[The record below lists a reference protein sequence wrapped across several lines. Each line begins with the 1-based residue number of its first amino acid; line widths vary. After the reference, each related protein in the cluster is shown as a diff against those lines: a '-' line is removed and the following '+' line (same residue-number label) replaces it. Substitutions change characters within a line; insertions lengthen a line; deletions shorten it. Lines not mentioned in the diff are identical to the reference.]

1 MPGPRQNLSLAYLQ
15 TIMTEPSLVA
25 FLEECG
31 GTKLYVPKT
40 LGLECSAVRSCP
52 LEALVSWTHKKS
64 LRENFGGRTVSVPM
78 GKNYLAECY
87 RKAGLESREIAQKL
101 RISIRRVRELAAASS
116 VAGSPSHEVRK

>member
-1 MPGPRQNLSLAYLQ
+1 MA
-15 TIMTEPSLVA
+15 EPSLVS
-25 FLEECG
+25 FLEQCG

-40 LGLECSAVRSCP
+40 LGLERTTVRSCP

-101 RISIRRVRELAAASS
+101 RISIRRVRDLAAASS
-116 VAGSPSHEVRK
+116 GADSLSHEVSK